1 MKISVRACRLAAGVL
16 LLCSTAI
23 AAQAATTLET
33 VKARGKL
40 ICGVSMGTTGFAL
53 ADAQGK
59 FAGFDVDVCRAIA
72 SAVFGDPTKIDFV
85 LTNINTRFQS
95 LQSGEIDVL
104 SRQTTMT
111 YSREASLGIDFGP
124 TVFYDGQGLMVAKS
138 LEVASAKDLDG
149 AAICTLPGTTT
160 AQNLADF
167 FRATGKK
174 FELVVFENP
183 DENNN
188 AFFSGRCDAVSSD
201 RSDLASIRAAS
212 KSPNDYLV
220 LPETISKE
228 PLAPAVRQNDSNWRD
243 IVSWS
248 VWTMMAAEEKGITQA
263 NVEEK
268 LKSEDPEVQRMLGI
282 TDELGTM
289 LGLDKAFGYNI
300 IKNVGNYAE
309 VFDRN
314 LGEQTAL
321 GLSRGPNAQWNNG
334 GLLYAPPFR

>member
-1 MKISVRACRLAAGVL
+1 MTMFRKACRMAAAVL
-16 LLCSTAI
+16 LLGSSAV
-23 AAQAATTLET
+23 AAQAASTLET

-72 SAVFGDPTKIDFV
+72 SAVFGDPNKVDFV

-111 YSREASLGIDFGP
+111 FSREASLGIDFGP

-138 LEVASAKDLDG
+138 AGVTSAKDLDG

-167 FRATGKK
+167 FRTNGGK
-174 FELVVFENP
+174 FELVVFESP

-188 AFFSGRCDAVSSD
+188 AFFSGRCDAISSD

-212 KSPNDYLV
+212 KNPADYV
-220 LPETISKE
+220 ILPETISKE

-248 VWTMMAAEEKGITQA
+248 AWTMMAAEEKGITQA
-263 NVEEK
+263 NVDEM
-268 LKSEDPEVQRMLGI
+268 LKSQDPEIQRMLGV
-282 TDELGTM
+282 TDELGPM
-289 LGLDKAFGYNI
+289 LGLDKAWGYNI

-309 VFDRN
+309 AFDRN
-314 LGEQTAL
+314 LGEKTAL
-321 GLSRGPNAQWNNG
+321 GLSRGPNAQWSNG

>member
-1 MKISVRACRLAAGVL
+1 MKISVRACRLVAGAVM
-16 LLCSTAI
+16 LCSTAI

-72 SAVFGDPTKIDFV
+72 SAVFGDPTKVDFV

-212 KSPNDYLV
+212 KSPNDYVV

-248 VWTMMAAEEKGITQA
+248 VWTLMAAEEKGITQA

-289 LGLDKAFGYNI
+289 LGLDKASGATTSSRMSATTP
-300 IKNVGNYAE
+300 KSS
-309 VFDRN
+309 
-314 LGEQTAL
+314 TAIWANRQR
-321 GLSRGPNAQWNNG
+321 SA
-334 GLLYAPPFR
+334 

>member
-1 MKISVRACRLAAGVL
+1 MKISVRACRLVAGAL
-16 LLCSTAI
+16 MLCSTAI

-72 SAVFGDPTKIDFV
+72 AAVFGDPTKVDFV

-314 LGEQTAL
+314 LGVQTAL